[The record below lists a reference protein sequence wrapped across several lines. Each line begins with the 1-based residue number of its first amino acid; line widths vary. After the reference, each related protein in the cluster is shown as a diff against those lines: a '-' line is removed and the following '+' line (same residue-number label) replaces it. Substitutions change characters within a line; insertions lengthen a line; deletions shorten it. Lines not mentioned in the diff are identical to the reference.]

1 MEPDVPF
8 EVGYEK
14 AKAEIIAAIGQ
25 IGSKYSIPTSLLN
38 LIVAQICLEAK
49 LNTYETILSA
59 YDIEVPEELKQLANK
74 PAPTPPANKQPES
87 KQPPKP
93 SDK

>member
-74 PAPTPPANKQPES
+74 QAPTTPANKQTES